1 MQQTVYA
8 ELLDRCVAA
17 DFDAAFSED
26 GAFIPKDIRGR
37 RYWYFQEAGT
47 KKQRYAGPENAELL
61 ERIFQHRQSRSSE
74 RERRSLVSTLV
85 RSASL
90 PRPLPAVGNALAAM
104 ATAGVFRLR
113 AVLVGTVA
121 YQTYSASLGVRL
133 PRGAMETL
141 DVDIAQDRNVSVAV
155 KDAVSGMLDTLRAA
169 DPTFRAVPPKPGAE
183 GVWSY
188 KTGQGDIRVE
198 FLTPNRG
205 PDSDA
210 LVHLPALDSYA
221 LQLRFLDYLIRD
233 PQPAVVLHGP
243 GILVNVP
250 APERYALHKL
260 IVARRRA
267 ATSGKA
273 NKDLE
278 QAQSLLSV
286 LVTARP
292 HELLEAWGEAR
303 GRGMKWHNLML
314 EGLGMIDRK
323 VRDAT
328 LKALGRPR
336 SDVPGLTIDLT
347 SIKPSY
353 HPASDTLKVD
363 AVSGRDRIVCVIEGL
378 ALTRLSGRAVDP
390 IRNRLAAMQDRIE
403 VFERHFKLIEAAL
416 RKKYLH
422 EAVDS
427 AEIIRLTVTDLVND
441 GKKQP
446 R

>member
-17 DFDAAFSED
+17 DFDTAFSED
-26 GAFIPKDIRGR
+26 GAFIQKNIRGR
-37 RYWYFQEAGT
+37 RYWYFQETGT
-47 KKQRYAGPENAELL
+47 KKQRYAGPETAELL
-61 ERIFQHRQSRSSE
+61 ERISQHQQSRSSE
-74 RERRSLVSTLV
+74 RERRSLVSALV

-90 PRPLPAVGNALAAM
+90 PRPLPAVGNALTAM

-121 YQTYSASLGVRL
+121 FQTYSASLGVRL
-133 PRGAMETL
+133 PRSTMETL
-141 DVDIAQDRNVSVAV
+141 DIDIAQDRNVSVAM
-155 KDAVSGMLDTLRAA
+155 KDTVSDMLDTLRAA
-169 DPTFRAVPPKPGAE
+169 DPTFRAIPPKPGAE

-188 KTGQGDIRVE
+188 KTGKGDVRIE

-205 PDSDA
+205 PDNDA

-233 PQPAVVLHGP
+233 PQPAVVLYGP

-286 LVTARP
+286 LVTSRP
-292 HELLEAWGEAR
+292 HELVEAWSEAR
-303 GRGMKWHNLML
+303 GRGAKWHSLML

-328 LKALGRPR
+328 LKVLERPR
-336 SDVPGLTIDLT
+336 SDIPGLTIELT

-353 HPASDTLKVD
+353 HPASDTLKMD
-363 AVSGRDRIVCVIEGL
+363 AVSRRDRIVCVIEGE
-378 ALTRLSGRAVDP
+378 ALTRLSGRTVDP
-390 IRNRLAAMQDRIE
+390 IRDRLGAMHERTGA
-403 VFERHFKLIEAAL
+403 FEQNFSLIETAL
-416 RKKYLH
+416 QRKYLH
-422 EAVDS
+422 EPIDS
-427 AEIIRLTVTDLVND
+427 AEIVRLTVADFLSNGRT
-441 GKKQP
+441 
-446 R
+446 RRR

>member
-1 MQQTVYA
+1 
-8 ELLDRCVAA
+8 
-17 DFDAAFSED
+17 
-26 GAFIPKDIRGR
+26 
-37 RYWYFQEAGT
+37 
-47 KKQRYAGPENAELL
+47 
-61 ERIFQHRQSRSSE
+61 
-74 RERRSLVSTLV
+74 
-85 RSASL
+85 
-90 PRPLPAVGNALAAM
+90 
-104 ATAGVFRLR
+104 
-113 AVLVGTVA
+113 
-121 YQTYSASLGVRL
+121 
-133 PRGAMETL
+133 
-141 DVDIAQDRNVSVAV
+141 
-155 KDAVSGMLDTLRAA
+155 
-169 DPTFRAVPPKPGAE
+169 
-183 GVWSY
+183 
-188 KTGQGDIRVE
+188 
-198 FLTPNRG
+198 
-205 PDSDA
+205 
-210 LVHLPALDSYA
+210 
-221 LQLRFLDYLIRD
+221 
-233 PQPAVVLHGP
+233 
-243 GILVNVP
+243 
-250 APERYALHKL
+250 
-260 IVARRRA
+260 
-267 ATSGKA
+267 
-273 NKDLE
+273 
-278 QAQSLLSV
+278 
-286 LVTARP
+286 
-292 HELLEAWGEAR
+292 
-303 GRGMKWHNLML
+303 MKWHNLML